1 MQWAYLLGLVAAATA
16 GHVSIPFSRQDYSAT
31 AALVKRQASNG
42 ITLEALNNLT
52 GGGYYSEFS
61 IGTPPQKISFLL
73 DTGSSDTW
81 VNSVDVDLCNNKQA
95 QARIGAFCQ
104 TQFNQNESSTYQLVS
119 SDGFDIKYL
128 DSTEISGD
136 YFNDTVHIGSVSINN
151 QQLGLALQ
159 SVRPTG
165 IMGLGLS
172 ANVASRN
179 KYNTIMDN
187 LVAQGF
193 IGRAAFSLYLNDLE
207 SDSGTILFGAID
219 QKKFIG
225 NLTVLPLASQTVGGQ
240 VTSFNVKLLGFDLL
254 NPDGQNILDLSNL
267 NTNTVLDSGSTIS
280 LLPDKQVQQIWKQFG
295 VVSIKG
301 ILSPFVD
308 CAYRGSRGEG
318 YVFEFRFNGKTIQ
331 VPMHEMVIDAYA
343 DMQEAFQSPS
353 LSKYF
358 SSWDSVCIFGIAST
372 ANFNVPSGFTLL
384 GASFLRSA
392 YVVYDLTNE
401 QLAIGQANLNSTDS
415 DIVEIKSGIAVPSVT
430 GVASQTSNAL
440 PTRTSSATQTTSTS
454 STQST
459 AGSAPDNNNAS
470 SRTLSPPPLAA
481 IAALL
486 CLGVAPFAL

>member
-16 GHVSIPFSRQDYSAT
+16 GHVSIPFSRQDYSAS
-31 AALVKRQASNG
+31 AALVKRQASKD

-61 IGTPPQKISFLL
+61 IGTPPQKVSFLL

-81 VNSVDVDLCNNKQA
+81 VNSVEADVCTNKQL
-95 QARIGAFCQ
+95 QASIGPCHA
-104 TQFNQNESSTYQLVS
+104 TFNPSNSSTYSLVS

-136 YFNDTVHIGSVSINN
+136 YFNDTVHIGSVSIKN

-159 SVRPTG
+159 SLRPTG

-172 ANVASRN
+172 ANVATRQ
-179 KYNTIMDN
+179 KYKTIVDN
-187 LVAQGF
+187 LVDQGF
-193 IGRAAFSLYLNDLE
+193 IDRAAFSLYLNDLE
-207 SDSGTILFGAID
+207 SDSGTVLFGAID

-225 NLTVLPLASQTVGGQ
+225 NLTVLPLTSQQAGSQ

-254 NPDGQNILDLSNL
+254 NPDGKNILDLSNFNA
-267 NTNTVLDSGSTIS
+267 NTILDSGSTIS

-301 ILSPFVD
+301 VLSPFVD
-308 CAYRGSRGEG
+308 CAYRGSRGDG
-318 YVFEFRFNGKTIQ
+318 YIFEFRFNGKTIQ
-331 VPMHEMVIDAYA
+331 VPMQEMVIDAYA
-343 DMQEAFQSPS
+343 DVQEVFQDPS
-353 LSKYF
+353 VARLFKG
-358 SSWDSVCIFGIAST
+358 WDRVCIFGISST
-372 ANFNVPSGFTLL
+372 ASFSVPSTFTLL

-415 DIVEIKSGIAVPSVT
+415 DIVEIKSGIAIPSVT

-454 STQST
+454 QST
-459 AGSAPDNNNAS
+459 GTSASDNNNAS
-470 SRTLSPPPLAA
+470 SRTLSSPPLAA
-481 IAALL
+481 IMALL
-486 CLGVAPFAL
+486 CLAAPFAL

>member
-16 GHVSIPFSRQDYSAT
+16 GHVSIPFSRQDYST
-31 AALVKRQASNG
+31 SAALVKRQAAKD

-61 IGTPPQKISFLL
+61 IGTPPQKVSFLL

-81 VNSVDVDLCNNKQA
+81 VNSVDADVCNNKQL
-95 QARIGAFCQ
+95 QARIGTCLA
-104 TQFNQNESSTYQLVS
+104 TFNQSNSSTYQLVS

-128 DSTEISGD
+128 DNTEISGD
-136 YFNDTVHIGSVSINN
+136 YFNDTVHLGSVSIKN

-172 ANVASRN
+172 ANVATRE
-179 KYNTIMDN
+179 KYKTIVDN
-187 LVAQGF
+187 LVDQGF
-193 IGRAAFSLYLNDLE
+193 IDRAAFSLYLNDLE
-207 SDSGTILFGAID
+207 SDSGTVLFGAID

-225 NLTVLPLASQTVGGQ
+225 NLTVLPLTSQTTGAQ
-240 VTSFNVKLLGFDLL
+240 VTSFNVRLLGFDLL
-254 NPDGQNILDLSNL
+254 NPDGTNILDLSNL
-267 NTNTVLDSGSTIS
+267 NANTILDSGSTIS
-280 LLPDKQVQQIWKQFG
+280 LLPDKQVQQIWKEFG
-295 VVSIKG
+295 VISIKG

-308 CAYRGSRGEG
+308 CAYRGSRGDG
-318 YVFEFRFNGKTIQ
+318 YIFEFRFNGKTIQ

-343 DMQEAFQSPS
+343 DVQEVFQDPS
-353 LSKYF
+353 VARYF
-358 SSWDSVCIFGIAST
+358 RDWDRVCIFGISST
-372 ANFNVPSGFTLL
+372 LGFNVPSTFTLL

-415 DIVEIKSGIAVPSVT
+415 DIVEIKSGIAIPSVT

-454 STQST
+454 QST
-459 AGSAPDNNNAS
+459 ESSAPDNNNAS
-470 SRTLSPPPLAA
+470 SRTLSSPPLAA
-481 IAALL
+481 IMALL